1 MIEKTKSGAD
11 PRADISCSP
20 CFLPKIETIFFGGS
34 HNPAFTNPT
43 FLPEPPNPIFA
54 HSSNMT
60 LAPCFA
66 ASKAAEQPVKPP
78 PTLDVFSHILL
89 ISDNQFFIYNFTNI
103 ILAN

>member
-1 MIEKTKSGAD
+1 M
-11 PRADISCSP
+11 
-20 CFLPKIETIFFGGS
+20 IFFGGS

-78 PTLDVFSHILL
+78 PTINRSVVWLL
-89 ISDNQFFIYNFTNI
+89 GVEKNLLS
-103 ILAN
+103 L